1 MDLLTAVGG
10 VAAFCTTVSYFPQLL
25 KCWQTGHAGD
35 LSLRMFLV
43 LSAGIALW
51 IVYGI
56 LKSDPV
62 IIIANTASLILLLA
76 ILSFKLRELMRPR

>member
-1 MDLLTAVGG
+1 MDPLTAVGG

>member
-10 VAAFCTTVSYFPQLL
+10 VAAFCTTVSYFPQLR

-62 IIIANTASLILLLA
+62 IIIANTVSLILLLA